1 MDMTRLAKSLAV
13 AAGVMLVVGSSGL
26 AANTVLGIFPKSLN
40 GSGGGGPV
48 ISCKDGKRYLQSKG
62 YSVTQVID
70 CRPRFL
76 LYTAM
81 RQGIIYTVTVD
92 GRYPR
97 IADVNRDH

>member
-1 MDMTRLAKSLAV
+1 MNRHAETLAAAASVLLV
-13 AAGVMLVVGSSGL
+13 AGSAAL

-40 GSGGGGPV
+40 GSGGGGSV
-48 ISCKDGKRYLQSKG
+48 ITCKEGKRFLQLKG

-81 RQGIIYTVTVD
+81 KQGIIYTVTVD
-92 GRYPR
+92 GHYPR

>member
-1 MDMTRLAKSLAV
+1 MTRLAKPLAT
-13 AAGVMLVVGSSGL
+13 AAGFLLVTGSSAF

-40 GSGGGGPV
+40 GSGGGGSV
-48 ISCKDGKRYLQSKG
+48 ISCTEGKRFLQSKG

-81 RQGIIYTVTVD
+81 KQGIIYMVTVD

-97 IADVNRDH
+97 ISDANRDN

>member
-1 MDMTRLAKSLAV
+1 MGMTRLAKSLAV
-13 AAGVMLVVGSSGL
+13 AAGFLLVAGGAAL

-40 GSGGGGPV
+40 GSGGGGSV
-48 ISCKDGKRYLQSKG
+48 ITCKEGKRFLQSKG
-62 YSVTQVID
+62 YSVTQVVD

-81 RQGIIYTVTVD
+81 KQGIIYTVTVD